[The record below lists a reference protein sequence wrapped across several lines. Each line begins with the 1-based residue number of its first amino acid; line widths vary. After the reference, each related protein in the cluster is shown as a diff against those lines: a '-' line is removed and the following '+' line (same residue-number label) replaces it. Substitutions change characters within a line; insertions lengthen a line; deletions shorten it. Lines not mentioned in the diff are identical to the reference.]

1 MNKNLKNKG
10 LSKQLLNKAYEKKW
24 FKLFVN
30 KDFNGLQLSLPEGLE
45 IIRKACQLN
54 GSLGWCVNLGA
65 GANYFSGFFSNE
77 GAKKIFTDNKCVLA
91 GSGGLASEVEKI
103 DGGYLISGK
112 WGKATG
118 ALHASH
124 FTCNGV
130 LPTGET
136 VSFAISKDQIQLI
149 NDWKLLGMKKS
160 SSMGFS
166 AQKAFVPV
174 EFVFK
179 INQPQL
185 ASSYKIHFLPFNSF
199 AQFCMT
205 AAIIG
210 LAEGIIQKLS
220 ISELKDVA
228 QKSHK
233 DLEDFCIESALN
245 MNKIAQKVWGT
256 IQEYECDIHEKEI
269 EFLVKNTGFT
279 LYQKVNQL
287 YFDAGLIMAN
297 ENHPVQESYI
307 DFMLAIQHFIF
318 KPQLND

>member
-10 LSKQLLNKAYEKKW
+10 LSKQLLNKAYQKKW
-24 FKLFVN
+24 FKLFV
-30 KDFNGLQLSLPEGLE
+30 KKEFDGLQLALPDALE
-45 IIRKACQLN
+45 EIRKASQIN

-65 GANYFSGFFSNE
+65 GANYFSGFFLVE
-77 GAKKIFTDNKCVLA
+77 GAKKIFTDYNCVLA
-91 GSGGLASEVEKI
+91 GSGGLANDVEKI
-103 DGGYLISGK
+103 DGGYLITGK

-136 VSFAISKDQIQLI
+136 VSFAITKDQIQLI
-149 NDWKLLGMKKS
+149 NNWKLLGMKKT

-166 AQKAFVPV
+166 AQKAFIPD

-179 INQPQL
+179 INQPQPK
-185 ASSYKIHFLPFNSF
+185 SSYEIHYLSFNCF

-220 ISELKDVA
+220 ISELKEAA
-228 QKSHK
+228 QKSYAE
-233 DLEDFCIESALN
+233 LEDFCVDSAIKMNTIAQNVWTKLKD
-245 MNKIAQKVWGT
+245 NKI
-256 IQEYECDIHEKEI
+256 DIDEKEI
-269 EFLVKNTGFT
+269 EFLVKNTGF
-279 LYQKVNQL
+279 LLFQKVSQL

-297 ENHPVQESYI
+297 ENHSVHESYL

-318 KPQLND
+318 KP